1 MAKIALLIGVSEYEP
16 GLNPLPATIKDV
28 EAMQRVLQ
36 NPEIGGF
43 DVECLLNPD
52 TVQMQTAIENLFLGS
67 QRDDIVLLYFSGH
80 GIKHDNGKLYFA
92 TKSTRKH
99 EQGELSRASTVS
111 ADFVHDIINDNRSRS
126 RRQVIILD
134 CCFSGAFS
142 PGTKG
147 EDDISLNFE
156 KVQLGGEGRAVLT
169 SSTSTQYSFES
180 VYTPY
185 LVQGIETGEAD
196 ENNDGFIS
204 VNELHQY
211 VQRKV
216 QEGKHEMK
224 PQIQAVIKEGFNIV
238 LTKAPIHNREDIYK
252 VIVKSWIADD
262 GKISKTARVALM
274 EQQNRLEIK
283 PDKANAIEEE
293 VLKPHKDYL
302 RRLDLYKTQFLRI
315 TQENNPTSEINH
327 DELKR
332 LQQEL
337 RLKNEDVDKIHGEN
351 RPPDPPTII
360 LPSRTKINFL
370 QFVVVCII
378 GVVIG
383 RVSVDGS
390 ITQTC
395 ANKEQYIL
403 GDNISL
409 GEELLLKQVTHSDKG
424 AGVKAFAKGDCLN
437 AIKKFQAY
445 RAANLNDP
453 EALIYLNNA
462 KAHQQGSRIK
472 IAVGVPIG
480 TRQDIAE
487 EMLRGVAQ
495 AQYEVNNQGGIN
507 GKLLEVAIAN
517 DNNDPNNETIQ
528 ATQIAEKLV
537 KDKTILAVVG
547 HNSSDASIA
556 AAPTYQ
562 NNGLVMMTPT
572 SFSQQLTWFG
582 TYILRTAPNI
592 IKIAEE
598 LAIYAQGANKTN
610 ILICADDQAI
620 DTKFK
625 AVFETAMKKVDRKI
639 NSINC
644 NLSASNFDPNEVI
657 SKAISNGADTLLLA
671 IYIDKKEKS
680 LEIARANKG
689 RLTLLSS
696 STLAR
701 NETLQKGQADVNGMI
716 VAVPWHPTA
725 FTKNPIAFTKNPF
738 ALKAEKLWNGRV
750 NWRTATSYDA
760 TLAIITGLQ
769 NSNTREELQKTLH
782 SDGFS
787 FDGATG
793 KIQFS
798 QSGDRINNSIFL
810 IKVQQKPGTDKY
822 EFVPIP

>member
-43 DVECLLNPD
+43 EVECLLNPD
-52 TVQMQTAIENLFLGS
+52 PLQMQTAIENLFLGS

>member
-1 MAKIALLIGVSEYEP
+1 M
-16 GLNPLPATIKDV
+16 
-28 EAMQRVLQ
+28 
-36 NPEIGGF
+36 
-43 DVECLLNPD
+43 
-52 TVQMQTAIENLFLGS
+52 
-67 QRDDIVLLYFSGH
+67 
-80 GIKHDNGKLYFA
+80 
-92 TKSTRKH
+92 
-99 EQGELSRASTVS
+99 
-111 ADFVHDIINDNRSRS
+111 
-126 RRQVIILD
+126 
-134 CCFSGAFS
+134 
-142 PGTKG
+142 
-147 EDDISLNFE
+147 
-156 KVQLGGEGRAVLT
+156 
-169 SSTSTQYSFES
+169 
-180 VYTPY
+180 
-185 LVQGIETGEAD
+185 
-196 ENNDGFIS
+196 
-204 VNELHQY
+204 
-211 VQRKV
+211 
-216 QEGKHEMK
+216 
-224 PQIQAVIKEGFNIV
+224 
-238 LTKAPIHNREDIYK
+238 
-252 VIVKSWIADD
+252 
-262 GKISKTARVALM
+262 
-274 EQQNRLEIK
+274 
-283 PDKANAIEEE
+283 
-293 VLKPHKDYL
+293 
-302 RRLDLYKTQFLRI
+302 
-315 TQENNPTSEINH
+315 
-327 DELKR
+327 
-332 LQQEL
+332 
-337 RLKNEDVDKIHGEN
+337 
-351 RPPDPPTII
+351 
-360 LPSRTKINFL
+360 
-370 QFVVVCII
+370 I

-409 GEELLLKQVTHSDKG
+409 GEELLLKQVTHSDKEV
-424 AGVKAFAKGDCLN
+424 GVKAFAKGDCLN

-528 ATQIAEKLV
+528 PTQIAEKLV

-798 QSGDRINNSIFL
+798 QSGDRINNNIFL
-810 IKVQQKPGTDKY
+810 IKVQQNSTTKKY
-822 EFVPIP
+822 EFVPIKP